1 MNSYIVLLLAVSI
14 LLLLIFNI
22 KTSRRF
28 NLFDHWLHHQ
38 LVKKHD
44 GYKWQVIAFINDPK
58 LMVVWDV
65 LLAGLLLNEERNLTA
80 IWVLGTLGFADASG
94 IVMKKLIRRRR
105 PIMHSDMEN
114 GYSFPSG
121 HVLGATTMGLILL
134 QLFAKEFGLIFI
146 IGIVALWVMVIISRL
161 SLKAHYPSDIVGATS
176 LAIVCFSISQQL
188 YFSILKGHV
197 SKRDL
202 FLLLKFQLFMETNH

>member
-121 HVLGATTMGLILL
+121 HVLSATTMGLILL

-188 YFSILKGHV
+188 
-197 SKRDL
+197 
-202 FLLLKFQLFMETNH
+202 FLAF

>member
-1 MNSYIVLLLAVSI
+1 MNSCIVALISTSI

-38 LVKKHD
+38 LVRKST
-44 GYKWQVIAFINDPK
+44 GYSWQIIAFINDPK

-65 LLAGLLLNEERNLTA
+65 LLAGLLLNQERELTA
-80 IWVLGTLGFADASG
+80 LWVLGTLGFADISG
-94 IVMKKLIRRRR
+94 IILKKTIRRKR
-105 PIMHSDMEN
+105 PILHSDMEE

-134 QLFAKEFGLIFI
+134 QLFAKDLGMGFI
-146 IGIVALWVMVIISRL
+146 ISIVATWIMVIISRL
-161 SLKAHYPSDIVGATS
+161 SLKAHYPSDVIGATS
-176 LAIVCFSISQQL
+176 LAIICFSISQQL
-188 YFSILKGHV
+188 
-197 SKRDL
+197 
-202 FLLLKFQLFMETNH
+202 FLAI

>member
-1 MNSYIVLLLAVSI
+1 MNSYIVLPLAVAI

-22 KTSRRF
+22 KNSRRF

-65 LLAGLLLNEERNLTA
+65 LLAGLMLNEERNLTA

-146 IGIVALWVMVIISRL
+146 IGIIALWVMVIISRL

-176 LAIVCFSISQQL
+176 LAVVCFSISQQL
-188 YFSILKGHV
+188 FSV
-197 SKRDL
+197 
-202 FLLLKFQLFMETNH
+202 F

>member
-1 MNSYIVLLLAVSI
+1 MNSYIVLPLAVAI

-22 KTSRRF
+22 KNSRRF

-146 IGIVALWVMVIISRL
+146 IGIIALWVMVIISRL
-161 SLKAHYPSDIVGATS
+161 SLKAHYPSDIVGSTS
-176 LAIVCFSISQQL
+176 LAVVCFSISQQL
-188 YFSILKGHV
+188 FSV
-197 SKRDL
+197 
-202 FLLLKFQLFMETNH
+202 F

>member
-1 MNSYIVLLLAVSI
+1 MNNYIVLLLAATI

-22 KTSRRF
+22 KNSRRF

-80 IWVLGTLGFADASG
+80 LWVLATLGFADASG
-94 IVMKKLIRRRR
+94 IVLKKLIRRRR
-105 PIMHSDMEN
+105 PIMHSDIEN

-121 HVLGATTMGLILL
+121 HVLGTTTMGLILL
-134 QLFAKEFGLIFI
+134 QLFAKELGLIFVI
-146 IGIVALWVMVIISRL
+146 SIVALWVMVIISRL
-161 SLKAHYPSDIVGATS
+161 SLKAHYPSDIIGATS

-188 YFSILKGHV
+188 
-197 SKRDL
+197 
-202 FLLLKFQLFMETNH
+202 FLAI

>member
-22 KTSRRF
+22 KTSQRF
-28 NLFDHWLHHQ
+28 NLFDHWLHRQ

-146 IGIVALWVMVIISRL
+146 IGIVALLVMVIISRL

-188 YFSILKGHV
+188 
-197 SKRDL
+197 
-202 FLLLKFQLFMETNH
+202 FLAF

>member
-1 MNSYIVLLLAVSI
+1 MNSYFVLLLAVSI
-14 LLLLIFNI
+14 LLLLIFSI

-28 NLFDHWLHHQ
+28 NLFDHRLHHQ

-44 GYKWQVIAFINDPK
+44 GYKWQIIAFINDPK

-80 IWVLGTLGFADASG
+80 LWVLGTLGFADISG
-94 IVMKKLIRRRR
+94 IILKRLIRRKR
-105 PIMHSDMEN
+105 PIMHSDLEE

-134 QLFAKEFGLIFI
+134 HLFAKELGLVFI
-146 IGIVALWVMVIISRL
+146 VGIIALWVMVIISRL
-161 SLKAHYPSDIVGATS
+161 SLKAHYPSDVLGATS

-188 YFSILKGHV
+188 
-197 SKRDL
+197 
-202 FLLLKFQLFMETNH
+202 FLAF

>member
-1 MNSYIVLLLAVSI
+1 MNSYIVLPLAVAI

-22 KTSRRF
+22 KNSRRV

-146 IGIVALWVMVIISRL
+146 IGIIALWVMVIISRL

-176 LAIVCFSISQQL
+176 LAVVCFSISQQL
-188 YFSILKGHV
+188 FSV
-197 SKRDL
+197 
-202 FLLLKFQLFMETNH
+202 F

>member
-1 MNSYIVLLLAVSI
+1 MNSHIVLLLAVSI

-28 NLFDHWLHHQ
+28 NLFDHWLHQQ

-188 YFSILKGHV
+188 
-197 SKRDL
+197 
-202 FLLLKFQLFMETNH
+202 FLAF

>member
-1 MNSYIVLLLAVSI
+1 MNSYIVLPLAVAI

-22 KTSRRF
+22 KNSRRF

-146 IGIVALWVMVIISRL
+146 IGIIALWVMVIISRL

-176 LAIVCFSISQQL
+176 LAVVCFSISE
-188 YFSILKGHV
+188 
-197 SKRDL
+197 
-202 FLLLKFQLFMETNH
+202 QLFSVF

>member
-38 LVKKHD
+38 SVKKHD

-65 LLAGLLLNEERNLTA
+65 LLAGLLLNEDRNLTA

-94 IVMKKLIRRRR
+94 IVMKKLIQRRR

-188 YFSILKGHV
+188 
-197 SKRDL
+197 
-202 FLLLKFQLFMETNH
+202 FLAF

>member
-1 MNSYIVLLLAVSI
+1 MNSYIVLPLAVAI

-22 KTSRRF
+22 KNSRRF

-121 HVLGATTMGLILL
+121 HVLGETTMGLILL

-146 IGIVALWVMVIISRL
+146 IGIIALWVMVIISRL

-176 LAIVCFSISQQL
+176 LAVVCFSISQQL
-188 YFSILKGHV
+188 FSV
-197 SKRDL
+197 
-202 FLLLKFQLFMETNH
+202 F

>member
-38 LVKKHD
+38 LVKKND

-188 YFSILKGHV
+188 
-197 SKRDL
+197 
-202 FLLLKFQLFMETNH
+202 FLAF